1 MTAKKC
7 TKKYDALAELL
18 FCKIKPIVFLP
29 LSLPSPS
36 SLLKLPIFFFG
47 GGGGVRGRGVL
58 VLYDCTVVLTKPKSE
73 KHHYQ
78 H

>member
-36 SLLKLPIFFFG
+36 SLLKLPIFFFFLEG
-47 GGGGVRGRGVL
+47 GGGEGEGGTGTVR
-58 VLYDCTVVLTKPKSE
+58 LYCSFNQT
-73 KHHYQ
+73 
-78 H
+78 